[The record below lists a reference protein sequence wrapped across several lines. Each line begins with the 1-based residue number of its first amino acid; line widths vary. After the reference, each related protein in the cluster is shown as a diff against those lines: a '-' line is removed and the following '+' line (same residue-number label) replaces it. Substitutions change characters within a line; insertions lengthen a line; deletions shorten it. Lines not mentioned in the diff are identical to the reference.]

1 MPITRTLAHPLM
13 AGIFV
18 YGGIDTL
25 RNAKAK
31 APLVEDVAQPVA
43 DAIPVDLPSDTEQLV
58 KLNGAVQV
66 AAGVLLATGKFPRV
80 AALALAA
87 TLVQTTVAAHRF
99 WEADDD
105 ATKVQQTVHFLK
117 NASILGGLILAAL
130 DTEGRPSLAWRAKR
144 SGREAREHASEIAS
158 HTAERVSALVPGH

>member
-1 MPITRTLAHPLM
+1 MLARPLL

-18 YGGIDTL
+18 YGGVDAL
-25 RNAKAK
+25 RTAKAK
-31 APLVEDVAQPVA
+31 APAVADVAQPIA
-43 DAIPVDLPSDTEQLV
+43 DAVPVDLPSDTEQLV

-66 AAGVLLATGKFPRV
+66 VAGALLAAGKFPRV

-87 TLVQTTVAAHRF
+87 TIVPTTAAAHRF

-105 ATKVQQTVHFLK
+105 ATKAQQTIHFLK

-130 DTEGRPSLAWRAKR
+130 DTEGRPSIAWRAKR
-144 SGREAREHASEIAS
+144 TGREARTQAAAIVA
-158 HTAERVSALVPGH
+158 HTADRAGHLVPGH